1 MFTAVLD
8 ENNMIR
14 KDLKAACQAGRWSRD
29 LRISS
34 LLNGLSPSD
43 GSSETTNSSH
53 THAASDK

>member
-14 KDLKAACQAGRWSRD
+14 KDLKAACQAGRWSRE

-34 LLNGLSPSD
+34 LLN